1 MKLPIK
7 ASAGSKITDHRWKLA
22 KEENRGEEQ
31 EGIHSSPRLFSQR
44 IDLPFSSSLFPFTT
58 NFHQRG
64 RRKIPSNFW
73 NTLHRYSV
81 WRVYARIRYQF
92 NANAISLGGR
102 YEDFYY
108 FPDIR
113 VPAACSS
120 RHRGRSGRAV
130 AVPLIQ
136 FLGLIKRR
144 SDLVKLLRAG
154 IEGVGLGRAT
164 DRSRREGWGW
174 RMRGILAVSMV
185 SPIRFSDRDTNIRWF
200 TNVTFLRDPLLFAKC
215 TPYKITEF

>member
-1 MKLPIK
+1 M
-7 ASAGSKITDHRWKLA
+7 
-22 KEENRGEEQ
+22 
-31 EGIHSSPRLFSQR
+31 
-44 IDLPFSSSLFPFTT
+44 
-58 NFHQRG
+58 
-64 RRKIPSNFW
+64 
-73 NTLHRYSV
+73 
-81 WRVYARIRYQF
+81 YARIRYQF

-154 IEGVGLGRAT
+154 IEGVGLVIHLVWDEPPIVPGGRGG
-164 DRSRREGWGW
+164 DGGCGESWPFRWSRRYDSATE
-174 RMRGILAVSMV
+174 
-185 SPIRFSDRDTNIRWF
+185 IRIFDDSRT
-200 TNVTFLRDPLLFAKC
+200 
-215 TPYKITEF
+215 